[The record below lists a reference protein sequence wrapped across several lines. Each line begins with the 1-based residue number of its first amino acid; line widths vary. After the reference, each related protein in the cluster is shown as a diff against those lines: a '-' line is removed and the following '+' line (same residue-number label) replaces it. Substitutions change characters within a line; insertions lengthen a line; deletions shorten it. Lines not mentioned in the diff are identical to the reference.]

1 MILTG
6 GVCMAHEDQKDFNAM
21 LHDQKDMPKQKVI
34 TDMKSIEKYGG
45 SHMLLAPPI
54 DYDAMMKTIP
64 YGYITTVGDIRKSLA
79 KRYGADF
86 TDPITAEYSYP

>member
-1 MILTG
+1 
-6 GVCMAHEDQKDFNAM
+6 MAHEDQKDFNAM

-54 DYDAMMKTIP
+54 DYDEMMRTIP
-64 YGYITTVGDIRKSLA
+64 YGYVTTVKDIRVSLA